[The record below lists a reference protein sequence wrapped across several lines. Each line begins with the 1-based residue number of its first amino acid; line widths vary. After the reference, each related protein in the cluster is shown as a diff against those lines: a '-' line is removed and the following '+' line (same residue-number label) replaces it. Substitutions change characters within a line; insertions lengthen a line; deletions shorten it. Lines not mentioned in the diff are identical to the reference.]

1 MKRIGKMTMLVLM
14 AAMLCLCAAAEALAA
29 ASQAQ
34 NLTEETGNVVIRPEP
49 VVLCMDQIAGQT
61 VLVAVGEYEDTENL
75 LTLTVLEKL
84 RFAAEAVEGL
94 QPGDALDLDGELL
107 VVRDVEPMTNGF
119 FLSDDGG
126 FLLGDDGGLD
136 EGSVWLMKGEDGD
149 YEAGRYSHP
158 IWRTVGSAP
167 FAVANDAQFLDGIDP
182 EDGDMLES
190 PTRHSMEEFLRIK
203 EEEEERGYPGFGCDN
218 VWAAFNAEGEIASLE
233 RFYVPWQ

>member
-1 MKRIGKMTMLVLM
+1 MKRIRKMAMLVLM

-34 NLTEETGNVVIRPEP
+34 NLTGETIIQPEP
-49 VVLCMDQIAGQT
+49 IALSMDALAGKT
-61 VLVAVGEYEDTENL
+61 VMVRVGAYHQEDHTLE
-75 LTLTVLEKL
+75 LTVLEKL

-94 QPGDALDLDGELL
+94 QPGDALNLGGELL
-107 VVRDVEPMTNGF
+107 VVRQIEPMTY
-119 FLSDDGG
+119 LLLLDDGSG
-126 FLLGDDGGLD
+126 VD
-136 EGSVWLMKGEDGD
+136 EASVRLKKGEDGD
-149 YEAGRYSHP
+149 YEAGQYSDF
-158 IWRTVGSAP
+158 IWRQVGSAP
-167 FAVANDAQFLDGIDP
+167 FAVAQDAQFLDGIDP

-190 PTRHSMEEFLRIK
+190 PTRHSMEEFLCIK

>member
-1 MKRIGKMTMLVLM
+1 MKRIRKMAMLVLM

-34 NLTEETGNVVIRPEP
+34 NLTGETIIQPEP
-49 VVLCMDQIAGQT
+49 IALSMDALAGKT
-61 VLVAVGEYEDTENL
+61 VMVRVGAYHQEDHTLE
-75 LTLTVLEKL
+75 LTVLEKL

-94 QPGDALDLDGELL
+94 QPGDALNLGGELL
-107 VVRDVEPMTNGF
+107 VVRQIEPMTY
-119 FLSDDGG
+119 LLLLDDGSG
-126 FLLGDDGGLD
+126 VD
-136 EGSVWLMKGEDGD
+136 EASVWLKKGEDGD

-167 FAVANDAQFLDGIDP
+167 FAVAQDAQFLDGIDP

>member
-1 MKRIGKMTMLVLM
+1 MKRIRKMAMLVLM

-34 NLTEETGNVVIRPEP
+34 NLTGETIIQPEP
-49 VVLCMDQIAGQT
+49 IALSMDALAGKT
-61 VLVAVGEYEDTENL
+61 VMVRVGAYHQEDHTLE
-75 LTLTVLEKL
+75 LTVLEKL

-94 QPGDALDLDGELL
+94 QPGDALNLGGELL
-107 VVRDVEPMTNGF
+107 VVRQIEPMTY
-119 FLSDDGG
+119 LLLLDDSSGV
-126 FLLGDDGGLD
+126 D
-136 EGSVWLMKGEDGD
+136 ETSVWLKKSENGD
-149 YEAGRYSHP
+149 YEAERYSHP

>member
-1 MKRIGKMTMLVLM
+1 MKRIRKMEMLVLM

-34 NLTEETGNVVIRPEP
+34 NLTGETIIQPEP
-49 VVLCMDQIAGQT
+49 IALSMDALAGKT
-61 VLVAVGEYEDTENL
+61 VMVRVGAYHQEDHTLE
-75 LTLTVLEKL
+75 LTVLEKL

-94 QPGDALDLDGELL
+94 QPGDALNLGGELL
-107 VVRDVEPMTNGF
+107 VVRQIEPMTY
-119 FLSDDGG
+119 LLLLDDGSG
-126 FLLGDDGGLD
+126 VD
-136 EGSVWLMKGEDGD
+136 EASVWLKKGEDGD
-149 YEAGRYSHP
+149 YEAGQYSDF
-158 IWRTVGSAP
+158 IWRQVGSAP
-167 FAVANDAQFLDGIDP
+167 FAVAQDAQFLDGINP
-182 EDGDMLES
+182 EDGEMLES

>member
-1 MKRIGKMTMLVLM
+1 MKRNQKTAMLVLM
-14 AAMLCLCAAAEALAA
+14 VAMLCLCAAAAA
-29 ASQAQ
+29 QAQ
-34 NLTEETGNVVIRPEP
+34 GLTEETAVIQPEP
-49 VVLCMDQIAGQT
+49 VVLCMDALAGKT
-61 VLVAVGEYEDTENL
+61 VMVRVGAYHQEDHTLE
-75 LTLTVLEKL
+75 LTILEKL

-94 QPGDALDLDGELL
+94 QPGDALELNGELF
-107 VVRDVEPMTNGF
+107 VVREIEPMTHG
-119 FLSDDGG
+119 L
-126 FLLGDDGGLD
+126 LLGGDDGLD
-136 EGSVWLMKGEDGD
+136 EGSVWLEKSGNGG

-167 FAVANDAQFLDGIDP
+167 FAVAQDAQFLDGIDP

-190 PTRHSMEEFLRIK
+190 PTRHSMEEFLCIK

>member
-1 MKRIGKMTMLVLM
+1 MKRNQKTAMLVLM
-14 AAMLCLCAAAEALAA
+14 VAMLCLCAAAAA
-29 ASQAQ
+29 QAQ
-34 NLTEETGNVVIRPEP
+34 GLTEETAVIQPEP
-49 VVLCMDQIAGQT
+49 VVLCMDALAGKT
-61 VLVAVGEYEDTENL
+61 VMVRVGAYHQEDHTLE
-75 LTLTVLEKL
+75 LTVLEKL

-107 VVRDVEPMTNGF
+107 VVRDVEPMTY
-119 FLSDDGG
+119 LLLLDDGSG
-126 FLLGDDGGLD
+126 VD
-136 EGSVWLMKGEDGD
+136 EASVWLKKGEDGD
-149 YEAGRYSHP
+149 YEAGQYSDF

-167 FAVANDAQFLDGIDP
+167 FAVAQDAQFLDGIDP

-190 PTRHSMEEFLRIK
+190 PTRHSMEEFLCIK

>member
-1 MKRIGKMTMLVLM
+1 MKRIGKMAMLVLM

-34 NLTEETGNVVIRPEP
+34 NLTGETIIQPEP
-49 VVLCMDQIAGQT
+49 IALSMDALAGKT
-61 VLVAVGEYEDTENL
+61 VMVRVGAYHQEDHTLE
-75 LTLTVLEKL
+75 LTVLEKL

-94 QPGDALDLDGELL
+94 QPGDALNLGGELL
-107 VVRDVEPMTNGF
+107 VVRQIEPMTY
-119 FLSDDGG
+119 LLLLDDGSG
-126 FLLGDDGGLD
+126 VD
-136 EGSVWLMKGEDGD
+136 EASVWLKKGEGGD
-149 YEAGRYSHP
+149 YEAGQYSDF
-158 IWRTVGSAP
+158 IWRQVGSAP
-167 FAVANDAQFLDGIDP
+167 FAVAQDAQFLDGINP
-182 EDGDMLES
+182 EDGEMLES

>member
-1 MKRIGKMTMLVLM
+1 MKRNQKTAMLVLM

-34 NLTEETGNVVIRPEP
+34 NLTGETIIQPEP
-49 VVLCMDQIAGQT
+49 IALSMDALAGKT
-61 VLVAVGEYEDTENL
+61 VMVRVGAYHQEDHTLE
-75 LTLTVLEKL
+75 LTVLEKL

-94 QPGDALDLDGELL
+94 QPGDALNLDGELL
-107 VVRDVEPMTNGF
+107 VVRDVEPMTY
-119 FLSDDGG
+119 LLLLDDGSG
-126 FLLGDDGGLD
+126 VD
-136 EGSVWLMKGEDGD
+136 EASVWLKKGEDGD
-149 YEAGRYSHP
+149 YEAGQYSDF

-167 FAVANDAQFLDGIDP
+167 FAVAQDAQFLDGIDP